1 MLLDVTC
8 VYGELMQCKI
18 YALDCASVGARRVNL
33 PKRVAANSF
42 RTPTQA
48 RGGAAADDA
57 EAFHPCGNECSY
69 ARFVF
74 CSHVSRM
81 GASDAIGRFLD

>member
-1 MLLDVTC
+1 L
-8 VYGELMQCKI
+8 QRKI
-18 YALDCASVGARRVNL
+18 YAPDCACVGVGRRVNL
-33 PKRVAANSF
+33 PKSSL
-42 RTPTQA
+42 RTPSE
-48 RGGAAADDA
+48 RRRIGAADDA

-74 CSHVSRM
+74 FSHVSRM